1 MFLHALLVRPNL
13 SPFVT
18 LKLMKLTLTHGLSFL
33 APLAFGTYGM
43 LCIHLSDR
51 DAAVRFG
58 QLSVELLERFQVR
71 EYIGRVYA
79 AYYACIFPWKYPMRD
94 GLDHLLYAHRS
105 CLQTGDVEFS
115 SLCANLWSYLAI
127 DAGIPLNEIE
137 QQWTNFQVTMK
148 THRQETIFRM
158 SVPCLQTIQYFQGKD
173 VDFSE
178 TEALLQHSLQ
188 HNLRSSIN
196 GICWTRA
203 KAAFLFNDYEKAHE
217 LTHDANVTRRIWSIP
232 PSPEIVHVV
241 FLNGMIMFALV
252 AHRKPHFS
260 ARKRR
265 QAGRQYVREGMKM
278 IRLLRK
284 YALWIPANFLDKKYL
299 LDAELAAVNGRSD
312 EAMQY
317 YISAIALAKENRSL
331 FVQGVANERA
341 GRYCFTV
348 LQQPQEAVAHFRQ
361 ALLVYEE
368 WTAHRKVG
376 QLQEALKE
384 MYGPDEYNCLFLD
397 ALKNS

>member
-18 LKLMKLTLTHGLSFL
+18 LKMMKLTLTHGLSFL

-43 LCIHLSDR
+43 LCIQMSDR
-51 DAAVRFG
+51 ESALRFG
-58 QLSVELLERFQVR
+58 ELSVQLLERFQVR

-94 GLDHLLYAHRS
+94 GLGKLLHAHRIG
-105 CLQTGDVEFS
+105 LQTGDVEFS

-148 THRQETIFRM
+148 THRQATVFRM

-178 TEALLQHSLQ
+178 TEAILQHSLQ
-188 HNLRSSIN
+188 NKLRSSIN
-196 GICWTRA
+196 GIHWTRA
-203 KAAFLFNDYEKAHE
+203 KTAFLFNDYEKAHA

-232 PSPEIVHVV
+232 PSPEIAHVV
-241 FLNGMIMFALV
+241 FLNGMISFAMAADQRPQASVKML
-252 AHRKPHFS
+252 
-260 ARKRR
+260 RR
-265 QAGRQYVREGMKM
+265 TQRQHVLEGIKM
-278 IRLLRK
+278 IRLLKK
-284 YALWIPANFLDKKYL
+284 YALWCPANFLDKKYM
-299 LDAELAAVNGRSD
+299 LDAELAAANGQSD
-312 EAMQY
+312 QAMQF
-317 YISAIALAKENRSL
+317 YISAIAMAKDNRSL

-341 GRYCFTV
+341 GRYCFTT
-348 LQQPQEAVAHFRQ
+348 LNQPQEAVAFFMQ

-368 WTAHRKVG
+368 WTAHRKVD
-376 QLQEALKE
+376 QLREALKE
-384 MYGPDEYNCLFLD
+384 MYGKEDYQCWFHE
-397 ALKNS
+397 